1 MDAAA
6 NYLTASIE
14 PLKASRLVAAW
25 KWTVAALEVAL
36 GMGDGIAPSDLVVR
50 RIDTGREVLR
60 TRANVGSPD
69 YLLDEVRR
77 DLATKTVDDFIAE
90 WRLRDEDPESSAA

>member
-1 MDAAA
+1 MDVAA
-6 NYLTASIE
+6 NYLTADLE
-14 PLKASRLVAAW
+14 PLTASRIVSAW
-25 KWTVAALEVAL
+25 HWTVAAVEVAL
-36 GMGDGIAPSDLVVR
+36 GFGDGIAPADLVVR

-60 TRANVGSPD
+60 TRADVGSPD

-90 WRLRDEDPESSAA
+90 WRLREEDPESPAA